1 MTKEFVQLDWNETLR
16 ATCHQVFEAAKQEDL
31 RERGDI
37 TSLATLPE
45 KPNGE
50 VVFRIRESGVIAG
63 IECLQIAAALY
74 DPELSLE
81 IHVTDGQQVTAGE
94 SLAVVRGAAVSLLAM
109 ERPALNLLCRLSG
122 IATLTRQWT
131 DQIAGSPCRIYDTRK
146 TVPGLRLLEKYA
158 VRCGGGFNHRS
169 DLSQAFLIKDNHLAL
184 AGGSKGPLPPA
195 EAVCRA
201 KTYMAEHHF
210 PETTLIEIEVD
221 TWIQFESAIS
231 EKPDIILLD
240 NMPAELLARAVE
252 YRNRIAPGVELEAS
266 GGITLAKL
274 PAVAKTGI
282 DRISVGALT
291 HSATQVDIGLD
302 WQDMS
307 TTY

>member
-1 MTKEFVQLDWNETLR
+1 MVEVSTT
-16 ATCHQVFEAAKQEDL
+16 DL
-31 RERGDI
+31 I
-37 TSLATLPE
+37 
-45 KPNGE
+45 
-50 VVFRIRESGVIAG
+50 
-63 IECLQIAAALY
+63 
-74 DPELSLE
+74 
-81 IHVTDGQQVTAGE
+81 
-94 SLAVVRGAAVSLLAM
+94 
-109 ERPALNLLCRLSG
+109 
-122 IATLTRQWT
+122 
-131 DQIAGSPCRIYDTRK
+131 SPK
-146 TVPGLRLLEKYA
+146 L
-158 VRCGGGFNHRS
+158 
-169 DLSQAFLIKDNHLAL
+169 LIKDNHLAL
-184 AGGSKGPLPPA
+184 AGDSQGPLPPA

-274 PAVAKTGI
+274 PAIAKTGI
-282 DRISVGALT
+282 ERISVGALT

-307 TTY
+307 ATY